1 MTHRI
6 TARSGIAALAV
17 AGLAAVTACSSSSS
31 SSSSAAAPASSSAS
45 AAAASSGANPLSG
58 GGASGT
64 VVIGSANFPENEVL
78 AVLVLALFAVLN
90 RLVVPAGLR
99 AQAKLGRT
107 E

>member
-1 MTHRI
+1 
-6 TARSGIAALAV
+6 V
-17 AGLAAVTACSSSSS
+17 
-31 SSSSAAAPASSSAS
+31 
-45 AAAASSGANPLSG
+45 
-58 GGASGT
+58 
-64 VVIGSANFPENEVL
+64 VL